1 MPSSHATPL
10 IGIDLGGTKI
20 EIIALAPS
28 GETLHRTRIP
38 TPKAENPTHQYQAII
53 TAIKTLI
60 LDCENTIQHTHL
72 PVGIGIPG
80 AISPK
85 TGLIKNANTTCLIGK
100 DFKQDLELA
109 LQRNVKIENDANCFA
124 LAEAVM
130 GAGKDHAF
138 IFGVIMGT
146 GCGGG
151 FVQNKKL
158 RVGPNLISG
167 EWGHSILHTN
177 GHTCYCQK
185 QGCVETYISGGGLLK
200 ILKDH
205 DIHLSVEAFFQKK
218 DKNNIESRIYQN
230 FMNDFAQA
238 MGNIINSI
246 DPDIIIL
253 GGGLSN
259 VDSLYTVGI
268 NAINQY
274 IFSETLKTPIVRNQ
288 LGDSAGVFGAALL

>member
-1 MPSSHATPL
+1 MALEHN

-20 EIIALAPS
+20 ECIVLENQKEIF
-28 GETLHRTRIP
+28 RDRILTESEKGSDHIVNQIHQIYQKAILFIENQKHSLGIC
-38 TPKAENPTHQYQAII
+38 TP
-53 TAIKTLI
+53 
-60 LDCENTIQHTHL
+60 
-72 PVGIGIPG
+72 GS
-80 AISPK
+80 ISPD
-85 TGLIKNANTTCLIGK
+85 TNLLRNSNTTCLNGLP
-100 DFKQDLELA
+100 FKKILEDKLDHP
-109 LQRNVKIENDANCFA
+109 LSIENDANCFA

-130 GAGKDHAF
+130 GAGQDHAF

-151 FVQNKKL
+151 FVHNKKL

-185 QGCVETYISGGGLLK
+185 QGCVETYISGGGLSK
-200 ILKDH
+200 ILNNH
-205 DIHLSVEAFFQKK
+205 GIHLSIEAFFKK
-218 DKNNIESRIYQN
+218 EDKNNIESRIYQN

-259 VDSLYTVGI
+259 VDSLYTDGI

>member
-1 MPSSHATPL
+1 MALEHN

-20 EIIALAPS
+20 ECIVLENQKEIFRDRITTESEKGSDHILNQIHQIYQKAILFIDNQKH
-28 GETLHRTRIP
+28 TLGIC
-38 TPKAENPTHQYQAII
+38 TP
-53 TAIKTLI
+53 
-60 LDCENTIQHTHL
+60 
-72 PVGIGIPG
+72 GS
-80 AISPK
+80 ISPD
-85 TGLIKNANTTCLIGK
+85 TNLLRNSNTTCLNGLP
-100 DFKQDLELA
+100 FKKILEDKLDHS
-109 LQRNVKIENDANCFA
+109 LSIENDANCFA
-124 LAEAVM
+124 LAEAIM
-130 GAGKDHAF
+130 GAGQDHEF

-151 FVQNKKL
+151 FVHNKEL

-177 GHTCYCQK
+177 GHACYCQK
-185 QGCVETYISGGGLLK
+185 QGCVETYISGGGLSK
-200 ILKDH
+200 ILNNQG
-205 DIHLSVEAFFQKK
+205 IHFSIEAFFQKE

-259 VDSLYTVGI
+259 VDSLYTDGI

>member
-1 MPSSHATPL
+1 MALEHN

-20 EIIALAPS
+20 ECIVLENQKEIFRDRILTESEKGADHILNQIHQIYQKAILFIDNTKH
-28 GETLHRTRIP
+28 TLGIC
-38 TPKAENPTHQYQAII
+38 TP
-53 TAIKTLI
+53 
-60 LDCENTIQHTHL
+60 
-72 PVGIGIPG
+72 GS
-80 AISPK
+80 ISPD
-85 TGLIKNANTTCLIGK
+85 TNLLRNSNTTCLNGLP
-100 DFKQDLELA
+100 FKKILEDKLDHP
-109 LQRNVKIENDANCFA
+109 LSIENDANCFA
-124 LAEAVM
+124 LAEAIM

-151 FVQNKKL
+151 FVHNKKL

-185 QGCVETYISGGGLLK
+185 QGCVETYISGGGLSK
-200 ILKDH
+200 ILNNH
-205 DIHLSVEAFFQKK
+205 GIHLSVEAFFKK
-218 DKNNIESRIYQN
+218 EDKNYIESRIYQN

-259 VDSLYTVGI
+259 VDSLYTDGI

>member
-1 MPSSHATPL
+1 MALVHN
-10 IGIDLGGTKI
+10 IGIYLGGTKI
-20 EIIALAPS
+20 ECIVLESQKEIFRDRILTESEKGSDHILNQIHQIYQKAILFIDNQKH
-28 GETLHRTRIP
+28 TLGIC
-38 TPKAENPTHQYQAII
+38 TP
-53 TAIKTLI
+53 
-60 LDCENTIQHTHL
+60 
-72 PVGIGIPG
+72 GS
-80 AISPK
+80 ISPD
-85 TGLIKNANTTCLIGK
+85 TNLLRNSNTTCLNGLP
-100 DFKQDLELA
+100 FKKILEDKLDHS
-109 LQRNVKIENDANCFA
+109 LFIENDANCFA

-130 GAGKDHAF
+130 GAGQDHEF
-138 IFGVIMGT
+138 VFGVIMGT

-151 FVQNKKL
+151 FIHNKQL

-177 GHTCYCQK
+177 GNACYCGK
-185 QGCVETYISGGGLLK
+185 HGCVETYISGGGLSK
-200 ILKDH
+200 ILSNQS
-205 DIHLSVEAFFQKK
+205 IHLSLEVFFQKE
-218 DKNNIESRIYQN
+218 DKNNFESKIYQN

-259 VDSLYTVGI
+259 IDSLYTDGI

>member
-1 MPSSHATPL
+1 MALEHN

-20 EIIALAPS
+20 ECIVLENQKEIFRDRILTESEKGSEHILNQIHQIYQKAILFI
-28 GETLHRTRIP
+28 ENQKHTLGICTPGSIP
-38 TPKAENPTHQYQAII
+38 PDTN
-53 TAIKTLI
+53 L
-60 LDCENTIQHTHL
+60 LRN
-72 PVGIGIPG
+72 
-80 AISPK
+80 S
-85 TGLIKNANTTCLIGK
+85 NTTCLNGLP
-100 DFKQDLELA
+100 FKKILEDKLDHP
-109 LQRNVKIENDANCFA
+109 LSIENDANCFA

-130 GAGKDHAF
+130 GAGQDHAF

-151 FVQNKKL
+151 FVHNKKL

-185 QGCVETYISGGGLLK
+185 QGCVETYISGGGLSK
-200 ILKDH
+200 ILNNH
-205 DIHLSVEAFFQKK
+205 GIHLSVEAFFKK
-218 DKNNIESRIYQN
+218 EDKNNIESRIYQN

-259 VDSLYTVGI
+259 VDSLYTDGI

-274 IFSETLKTPIVRNQ
+274 IFSETLKTPILRNQ

>member
-1 MPSSHATPL
+1 MYCLENQKEIFRDRILTESEKGSDHILNQIHQIYQKAILFIDNKKHSLGICTP
-10 IGIDLGGTKI
+10 G
-20 EIIALAPS
+20 S
-28 GETLHRTRIP
+28 
-38 TPKAENPTHQYQAII
+38 
-53 TAIKTLI
+53 
-60 LDCENTIQHTHL
+60 
-72 PVGIGIPG
+72 
-80 AISPK
+80 ISPD
-85 TGLIKNANTTCLIGK
+85 TNLLRNSNTTCLNGLP
-100 DFKQDLELA
+100 FKKMLEDKLDHS
-109 LQRNVKIENDANCFA
+109 LSIENDANCFA

-130 GAGKDHAF
+130 GAGQDHEF

-151 FVQNKKL
+151 FVHNKEL

-177 GHTCYCQK
+177 GHACYCQK
-185 QGCVETYISGGGLLK
+185 QGCVETYISGGGLSK
-200 ILKDH
+200 ILNNQG
-205 DIHLSVEAFFQKK
+205 IHFSIEAFFQIE

-259 VDSLYTVGI
+259 VDSLLY
-268 NAINQY
+268 
-274 IFSETLKTPIVRNQ
+274 RWH
-288 LGDSAGVFGAALL
+288 

>member
-1 MPSSHATPL
+1 
-10 IGIDLGGTKI
+10 
-20 EIIALAPS
+20 
-28 GETLHRTRIP
+28 
-38 TPKAENPTHQYQAII
+38 
-53 TAIKTLI
+53 
-60 LDCENTIQHTHL
+60 
-72 PVGIGIPG
+72 
-80 AISPK
+80 
-85 TGLIKNANTTCLIGK
+85 
-100 DFKQDLELA
+100 
-109 LQRNVKIENDANCFA
+109 
-124 LAEAVM
+124 M
-130 GAGKDHAF
+130 GAGQDHEF

-151 FVQNKKL
+151 FVHNKEL

-177 GHTCYCQK
+177 GHACYCQK
-185 QGCVETYISGGGLLK
+185 QGCVETYISGGGLSK
-200 ILKDH
+200 ILNNQG
-205 DIHLSVEAFFQKK
+205 IHLSIEAFFQKE

-259 VDSLYTVGI
+259 VDSLYTDGI

>member
-1 MPSSHATPL
+1 MALEHN

-20 EIIALAPS
+20 ECIVLENQKEIF
-28 GETLHRTRIP
+28 RDRILTESEKGSDHILNQIHQIYQKAILFIENQKHSLGIC
-38 TPKAENPTHQYQAII
+38 TP
-53 TAIKTLI
+53 
-60 LDCENTIQHTHL
+60 
-72 PVGIGIPG
+72 GS
-80 AISPK
+80 ISPD
-85 TGLIKNANTTCLIGK
+85 TNLLRNSNTTCLNGLP
-100 DFKQDLELA
+100 FKKILEDKLDHP
-109 LQRNVKIENDANCFA
+109 LSIENDANCFA

-130 GAGKDHAF
+130 GAGQDHEF

-185 QGCVETYISGGGLLK
+185 QGCVETYISGGGLSK
-200 ILKDH
+200 ILNNH
-205 DIHLSVEAFFQKK
+205 GIHLSVEAFFKK
-218 DKNNIESRIYQN
+218 EEKNNIESRIYQN

-259 VDSLYTVGI
+259 VDSLYTDGI

>member
-1 MPSSHATPL
+1 MALVHN

-20 EIIALAPS
+20 ECIVLESQKEIFRDRIDTESEKGSEHILNQIHQIYQKAILFIDNQKH
-28 GETLHRTRIP
+28 TLGIC
-38 TPKAENPTHQYQAII
+38 TP
-53 TAIKTLI
+53 
-60 LDCENTIQHTHL
+60 
-72 PVGIGIPG
+72 GS
-80 AISPK
+80 ISPD
-85 TGLIKNANTTCLIGK
+85 TNLLRNSNTTCLNGLP
-100 DFKQDLELA
+100 FKKILEDKLDHS
-109 LQRNVKIENDANCFA
+109 LSIENDANCFA

-130 GAGKDHAF
+130 GAGQDHEF
-138 IFGVIMGT
+138 VFGVIMGT

-151 FVQNKKL
+151 FIYNKQL

-177 GHTCYCQK
+177 GNACYCGK
-185 QGCVETYISGGGLLK
+185 HGCVETYISGGGLSK
-200 ILKDH
+200 ILKDQS
-205 DIHLSVEAFFQKK
+205 IHLSLEVFFQKE
-218 DKNNIESRIYQN
+218 DKNNFESKIYQN
-230 FMNDFAQA
+230 FINDFAQA

-259 VDSLYTVGI
+259 IDSLYTDGI
-268 NAINQY
+268 NAVNQY

>member
-1 MPSSHATPL
+1 MALEHN

-20 EIIALAPS
+20 ECIVLENQKEIFRDRILTESEKGSDHIVNQIHQIYQKAILFI
-28 GETLHRTRIP
+28 ENQKHTLGIC
-38 TPKAENPTHQYQAII
+38 TP
-53 TAIKTLI
+53 
-60 LDCENTIQHTHL
+60 
-72 PVGIGIPG
+72 GS
-80 AISPK
+80 ISPD
-85 TGLIKNANTTCLIGK
+85 TNLLRNSNTTCLNGLA
-100 DFKQDLELA
+100 FKKILENKLDHP
-109 LQRNVKIENDANCFA
+109 LSIENDANCFA

-151 FVQNKKL
+151 FVHNKKL

-185 QGCVETYISGGGLLK
+185 QGCVETYISGGGLSK
-200 ILKDH
+200 ILNNH
-205 DIHLSVEAFFQKK
+205 GIHLSVEAFFKK
-218 DKNNIESRIYQN
+218 EDKNNIESRIYQN

-259 VDSLYTVGI
+259 VDSLYTDGI

>member
-1 MPSSHATPL
+1 MALEHN

-20 EIIALAPS
+20 ECIVLENQKEIFRDRILTESEKGSDHILNQIHQIYQKAILFIDNKKH
-28 GETLHRTRIP
+28 TLGIC
-38 TPKAENPTHQYQAII
+38 TP
-53 TAIKTLI
+53 
-60 LDCENTIQHTHL
+60 
-72 PVGIGIPG
+72 GS
-80 AISPK
+80 ISPD
-85 TGLIKNANTTCLIGK
+85 TNLLRNSNTTCLNGLP
-100 DFKQDLELA
+100 FKKILEDKLDHS
-109 LQRNVKIENDANCFA
+109 LSIENDANCFV

-130 GAGKDHAF
+130 GAGQDHEF

-151 FVQNKKL
+151 FVHNKKL

-185 QGCVETYISGGGLLK
+185 QGCVETYISGGGLSK
-200 ILKDH
+200 ILNNH
-205 DIHLSVEAFFQKK
+205 GIHLSVEAFFKK
-218 DKNNIESRIYQN
+218 EEKNNIESRIYQN

-259 VDSLYTVGI
+259 VDSLYTDGI

-274 IFSETLKTPIVRNQ
+274 IFSETLKTPILRNQ

>member
-1 MPSSHATPL
+1 MALEHN

-20 EIIALAPS
+20 ECIVLENQKEIFRDRILTESEKGSDHILNQIHQIYQKAILFIDNQKH
-28 GETLHRTRIP
+28 TLGIC
-38 TPKAENPTHQYQAII
+38 TP
-53 TAIKTLI
+53 
-60 LDCENTIQHTHL
+60 
-72 PVGIGIPG
+72 GS
-80 AISPK
+80 ISPD
-85 TGLIKNANTTCLIGK
+85 TNLLRNSNTTCLNGLP
-100 DFKQDLELA
+100 FKKILEDKLDHS
-109 LQRNVKIENDANCFA
+109 LSIENDANCFA

-130 GAGKDHAF
+130 GAGQDHEF
-138 IFGVIMGT
+138 VFGVIMGT

-151 FVQNKKL
+151 FIHNKQL

-177 GHTCYCQK
+177 GNACYCGK
-185 QGCVETYISGGGLLK
+185 HGCVETYISGGGLSK
-200 ILKDH
+200 ILSNQS
-205 DIHLSVEAFFQKK
+205 IHLSLEVFFQKE
-218 DKNNIESRIYQN
+218 DKNNFESKIYQN
-230 FMNDFAQA
+230 FMNDFAQT

-259 VDSLYTVGI
+259 IDSLYTDGI

>member
-1 MPSSHATPL
+1 MALEHN

-20 EIIALAPS
+20 ECIVLENQKEIF
-28 GETLHRTRIP
+28 RDRILTESEKGSDHILNQIHQIYQKAILFIENQKHSLGIC
-38 TPKAENPTHQYQAII
+38 TP
-53 TAIKTLI
+53 
-60 LDCENTIQHTHL
+60 
-72 PVGIGIPG
+72 GS
-80 AISPK
+80 ISPD
-85 TGLIKNANTTCLIGK
+85 TNLLRNSNTTCLNGLS
-100 DFKQDLELA
+100 FKKILEDKLDHS
-109 LQRNVKIENDANCFA
+109 LSIENDANCFA

-130 GAGKDHAF
+130 GAGQDHAF

-185 QGCVETYISGGGLLK
+185 QGCVETYISGGGLSK
-200 ILKDH
+200 ILNNH
-205 DIHLSVEAFFQKK
+205 GIHLSVEAFFKK
-218 DKNNIESRIYQN
+218 EEKNNIESRIYQN

-259 VDSLYTVGI
+259 VDSLYTDGI

-274 IFSETLKTPIVRNQ
+274 IFSETLKTPILRNQ

>member
-1 MPSSHATPL
+1 MALEHN

-20 EIIALAPS
+20 ECIVLENQKEIFRDRIFTESEKGSDHILNQIHQIYQKAILFI
-28 GETLHRTRIP
+28 ENQKHTLGIC
-38 TPKAENPTHQYQAII
+38 TP
-53 TAIKTLI
+53 
-60 LDCENTIQHTHL
+60 
-72 PVGIGIPG
+72 GS
-80 AISPK
+80 ISPD
-85 TGLIKNANTTCLIGK
+85 TNLLRNSNTTCLNGLP
-100 DFKQDLELA
+100 FKKILEDKLDHP
-109 LQRNVKIENDANCFA
+109 LSIENDANCFA

-130 GAGKDHAF
+130 GAGQDHAF

-151 FVQNKKL
+151 FVHNKKL

-185 QGCVETYISGGGLLK
+185 QGCVETYISGGGLSK
-200 ILKDH
+200 ILNNQ
-205 DIHLSVEAFFQKK
+205 DIHLSVEAFFQKE
-218 DKNNIESRIYQN
+218 DKNNLESKIYQN

-259 VDSLYTVGI
+259 VDSLYTDGI

-274 IFSETLKTPIVRNQ
+274 IFSETLKTPILRNQ

>member
-1 MPSSHATPL
+1 MALEHN
-10 IGIDLGGTKI
+10 IGIGLGGTKI
-20 EIIALAPS
+20 ECIVLENQKEIFRDRILTESEKGSDHILNQIHQIYQKAILFIDNQKH
-28 GETLHRTRIP
+28 TLGIC
-38 TPKAENPTHQYQAII
+38 TP
-53 TAIKTLI
+53 
-60 LDCENTIQHTHL
+60 
-72 PVGIGIPG
+72 GS
-80 AISPK
+80 ISPD
-85 TGLIKNANTTCLIGK
+85 TNLLRNSNTTCLNGLP
-100 DFKQDLELA
+100 FKKILEDKLDHS
-109 LQRNVKIENDANCFA
+109 LSIENDANCFA

-130 GAGKDHAF
+130 GAGQDHEF
-138 IFGVIMGT
+138 VFGVIMGT

-151 FVQNKKL
+151 FIHNKQL

-177 GHTCYCQK
+177 GNACYCGK
-185 QGCVETYISGGGLLK
+185 HGCVETYISGGGLSK
-200 ILKDH
+200 ILSNQS
-205 DIHLSVEAFFQKK
+205 IHLSLEVFFQKE
-218 DKNNIESRIYQN
+218 DKNNFESKIYQN

-259 VDSLYTVGI
+259 IDSLYTDGI

>member
-1 MPSSHATPL
+1 MALEHN

-20 EIIALAPS
+20 ECIVLENQKEIF
-28 GETLHRTRIP
+28 RDRILTESEKGSDHILNQIHQIYQKAILFIENQKHSLGIC
-38 TPKAENPTHQYQAII
+38 TP
-53 TAIKTLI
+53 
-60 LDCENTIQHTHL
+60 
-72 PVGIGIPG
+72 GS
-80 AISPK
+80 ISPD
-85 TGLIKNANTTCLIGK
+85 TNLLRNSNTTCLNGLP
-100 DFKQDLELA
+100 FKKILEDKLDHP
-109 LQRNVKIENDANCFA
+109 LSIENDANCFA

-130 GAGKDHAF
+130 GAGQDHAF

-151 FVQNKKL
+151 FVHNKKL

-185 QGCVETYISGGGLLK
+185 QGCVETYISGGGLSK
-200 ILKDH
+200 ILNNH
-205 DIHLSVEAFFQKK
+205 GIHLSVEAFFKK
-218 DKNNIESRIYQN
+218 EEKNNIESRIYQN

-259 VDSLYTVGI
+259 VDSLYTDGI

>member
-1 MPSSHATPL
+1 MALEHN

-20 EIIALAPS
+20 ECIVLENQKEIFRDRILTESEKGSDHILNQIHQIYQKAILFIDNNKH
-28 GETLHRTRIP
+28 TLGIC
-38 TPKAENPTHQYQAII
+38 TP
-53 TAIKTLI
+53 
-60 LDCENTIQHTHL
+60 
-72 PVGIGIPG
+72 GS
-80 AISPK
+80 ISPD
-85 TGLIKNANTTCLIGK
+85 TNLLRNSNTTCLNGLP
-100 DFKQDLELA
+100 FKKILEDKLDHS
-109 LQRNVKIENDANCFA
+109 LSIENDANCFA

-130 GAGKDHAF
+130 GAGQGHEF

-151 FVQNKKL
+151 FVHNKEL

-177 GHTCYCQK
+177 GHACYCHK
-185 QGCVETYISGGGLLK
+185 QGCVETYISGGGLSK
-200 ILKDH
+200 ILNNH
-205 DIHLSVEAFFQKK
+205 GIHLSVESFFQKE
-218 DKNNIESRIYQN
+218 DKNNIENRIYQN

-259 VDSLYTVGI
+259 VDSLYTDGI

>member
-1 MPSSHATPL
+1 MALVHN

-20 EIIALAPS
+20 ECIVLESQKEIFRDRILTESEKGSDHILNQIHQIYQKAILFIDNQKH
-28 GETLHRTRIP
+28 TLGIC
-38 TPKAENPTHQYQAII
+38 TP
-53 TAIKTLI
+53 
-60 LDCENTIQHTHL
+60 
-72 PVGIGIPG
+72 GS
-80 AISPK
+80 ISPD
-85 TGLIKNANTTCLIGK
+85 TNLLRNSNTTCLNGLP
-100 DFKQDLELA
+100 FKKILEDKLDHS
-109 LQRNVKIENDANCFA
+109 LSIENDANCFA

-130 GAGKDHAF
+130 GAGQDHEF
-138 IFGVIMGT
+138 VFGVIMGT

-151 FVQNKKL
+151 FIHNKQL

-177 GHTCYCQK
+177 GNACYCGK
-185 QGCVETYISGGGLLK
+185 HGCVETYIYGGGLSK
-200 ILKDH
+200 ILSNQS
-205 DIHLSVEAFFQKK
+205 IHLSLEVFFQKE
-218 DKNNIESRIYQN
+218 DKNNFESKIYQN

-259 VDSLYTVGI
+259 IDSLYTDGI

>member
-1 MPSSHATPL
+1 MALEHN

-20 EIIALAPS
+20 ECIVLENQKEIFRDRILTESEKGSDHILNQIHQIYQKAILFI
-28 GETLHRTRIP
+28 ENQKHTLGIC
-38 TPKAENPTHQYQAII
+38 TP
-53 TAIKTLI
+53 
-60 LDCENTIQHTHL
+60 
-72 PVGIGIPG
+72 GS
-80 AISPK
+80 ISPD
-85 TGLIKNANTTCLIGK
+85 TNLLRNSNTTCLNGLP
-100 DFKQDLELA
+100 FKKILEDKLDHP
-109 LQRNVKIENDANCFA
+109 LSIENDANCFA

-130 GAGKDHAF
+130 GAGQDHAF

-151 FVQNKKL
+151 FVHNKKL

-185 QGCVETYISGGGLLK
+185 QGCVETYISGGGLSK
-200 ILKDH
+200 ILNNH
-205 DIHLSVEAFFQKK
+205 GIHLSVEAFFKK
-218 DKNNIESRIYQN
+218 EDKNNIESRIYQN

-259 VDSLYTVGI
+259 VDSLYTDGI

-274 IFSETLKTPIVRNQ
+274 IFSETLKTPILRNQ

>member
-1 MPSSHATPL
+1 MALEHN

-20 EIIALAPS
+20 ECIVLENQVEIF
-28 GETLHRTRIP
+28 RDRILTESEKGSDHILNQIHQIYQKAILFIDNQKHSLGIC
-38 TPKAENPTHQYQAII
+38 TP
-53 TAIKTLI
+53 
-60 LDCENTIQHTHL
+60 
-72 PVGIGIPG
+72 GS
-80 AISPK
+80 ISPD
-85 TGLIKNANTTCLIGK
+85 TNLLRNSNTTCLNGLP
-100 DFKQDLELA
+100 FKKILEDRLDHS
-109 LQRNVKIENDANCFA
+109 LSIENDANCFA
-124 LAEAVM
+124 LAEAIM
-130 GAGKDHAF
+130 GAGQDHEF

-151 FVQNKKL
+151 FVHNKKL

-177 GHTCYCQK
+177 GHPCYCQK
-185 QGCVETYISGGGLLK
+185 HGCVETYISGGGLFK
-200 ILKDH
+200 ILNNQG
-205 DIHLSVEAFFQKK
+205 IHLSVEAFFQKE
-218 DKNNIESRIYQN
+218 DKNNFESKIYQN
-230 FMNDFAQA
+230 FINDFAQA

-259 VDSLYTVGI
+259 IDSLYTDGI

>member
-1 MPSSHATPL
+1 MALVHN

-20 EIIALAPS
+20 ECIVLESQKEIFRDRILTESEKGSDHILNQIHQIYQKAILFIDNQKH
-28 GETLHRTRIP
+28 TLGIC
-38 TPKAENPTHQYQAII
+38 TP
-53 TAIKTLI
+53 
-60 LDCENTIQHTHL
+60 
-72 PVGIGIPG
+72 GS
-80 AISPK
+80 ISPD
-85 TGLIKNANTTCLIGK
+85 TNLLRNSNTTCLNGLP
-100 DFKQDLELA
+100 FKKILEDKLDHS
-109 LQRNVKIENDANCFA
+109 LSIENDANCFA

-130 GAGKDHAF
+130 GAGQDHEF
-138 IFGVIMGT
+138 VFGVIMGT

-151 FVQNKKL
+151 FIHNKQL

-177 GHTCYCQK
+177 GNACYCGK
-185 QGCVETYISGGGLLK
+185 HGCVETYISGGGLSK
-200 ILKDH
+200 ILSNQS
-205 DIHLSVEAFFQKK
+205 IHLSLEVFFQKE
-218 DKNNIESRIYQN
+218 DKNNFESKIYKN

-259 VDSLYTVGI
+259 IDSLYTDGI

>member
-1 MPSSHATPL
+1 MALVHN

-20 EIIALAPS
+20 ECIVLESKKEIFRDRILTESEKGSDHILNQIHQIYQKAILFIDNQKH
-28 GETLHRTRIP
+28 TLGIC
-38 TPKAENPTHQYQAII
+38 TP
-53 TAIKTLI
+53 
-60 LDCENTIQHTHL
+60 
-72 PVGIGIPG
+72 GS
-80 AISPK
+80 ISPD
-85 TGLIKNANTTCLIGK
+85 TNLLRNSNTTCLNGLP
-100 DFKQDLELA
+100 FKKILEDKLDHS
-109 LQRNVKIENDANCFA
+109 LSIENDANCFA

-130 GAGKDHAF
+130 GAGQDHEF
-138 IFGVIMGT
+138 VFGVIMGT

-151 FVQNKKL
+151 FIHNKQL

-177 GHTCYCQK
+177 GNACYCGK
-185 QGCVETYISGGGLLK
+185 HGCVETYISGGGLSK
-200 ILKDH
+200 ILSNQS
-205 DIHLSVEAFFQKK
+205 IHLSLEVFFQKE
-218 DKNNIESRIYQN
+218 DKNNFESKIYQN

-259 VDSLYTVGI
+259 IDSLYTDGI

>member
-1 MPSSHATPL
+1 MALEHNIG

-20 EIIALAPS
+20 ECIVLESQKEIFRDRILTESEKGSDHILNQIHQIYQKAILFIDNQKH
-28 GETLHRTRIP
+28 TLGIC
-38 TPKAENPTHQYQAII
+38 TP
-53 TAIKTLI
+53 
-60 LDCENTIQHTHL
+60 
-72 PVGIGIPG
+72 GS
-80 AISPK
+80 ISPD
-85 TGLIKNANTTCLIGK
+85 TNLLRNSNTTCLNGLP
-100 DFKQDLELA
+100 FKKILEDKLDHS
-109 LQRNVKIENDANCFA
+109 LFIENDANCFA

-130 GAGKDHAF
+130 GAGQDHEF
-138 IFGVIMGT
+138 VFGVIMGT

-151 FVQNKKL
+151 FIHNKQL

-177 GHTCYCQK
+177 GNACYCGK
-185 QGCVETYISGGGLLK
+185 HGCVETYISGGGLSK
-200 ILKDH
+200 ILSNQS
-205 DIHLSVEAFFQKK
+205 IHLSLEVFFQKE
-218 DKNNIESRIYQN
+218 DKNNFESKIYQN

-259 VDSLYTVGI
+259 IDSLYTDGI

-274 IFSETLKTPIVRNQ
+274 IFSETLKTPILRNQ

>member
-1 MPSSHATPL
+1 MALVHN

-20 EIIALAPS
+20 ECIVLESQKEIFRDRILTESEKGSDHILNQIHQIYQKAILFIDNQKH
-28 GETLHRTRIP
+28 TLGIC
-38 TPKAENPTHQYQAII
+38 TP
-53 TAIKTLI
+53 
-60 LDCENTIQHTHL
+60 
-72 PVGIGIPG
+72 GS
-80 AISPK
+80 ISPD
-85 TGLIKNANTTCLIGK
+85 TNLLRNSNTTCLNGLP
-100 DFKQDLELA
+100 FKKILEDKLDHS
-109 LQRNVKIENDANCFA
+109 LSIENDANCFA

-130 GAGKDHAF
+130 GAGQDHEF
-138 IFGVIMGT
+138 VFGVIMGT

-151 FVQNKKL
+151 FIHNKQL

-177 GHTCYCQK
+177 GNACYCGK
-185 QGCVETYISGGGLLK
+185 HGCVETYISGGGLSK
-200 ILKDH
+200 ILSNQS
-205 DIHLSVEAFFQKK
+205 IHLSLEVFFQKE
-218 DKNNIESRIYQN
+218 DKNNFESKIYQN

-259 VDSLYTVGI
+259 IDSLYTDGI

>member
-1 MPSSHATPL
+1 MALEHN

-20 EIIALAPS
+20 ECIVLENQEEIF
-28 GETLHRTRIP
+28 RDRILTESEKGP
-38 TPKAENPTHQYQAII
+38 DHILNQIRQIYQKAILFIDNQKHSLGICTP
-53 TAIKTLI
+53 
-60 LDCENTIQHTHL
+60 
-72 PVGIGIPG
+72 GS
-80 AISPK
+80 ISPD
-85 TGLIKNANTTCLIGK
+85 TNLLRNSNTTCLNGLP
-100 DFKQDLELA
+100 FKKILEDRLDHS
-109 LQRNVKIENDANCFA
+109 LSIENDANCFA
-124 LAEAVM
+124 LAEAIM
-130 GAGKDHAF
+130 GAGQDHEF

-151 FVQNKKL
+151 FVHNKKL

-177 GHTCYCQK
+177 GHPCYCQK
-185 QGCVETYISGGGLLK
+185 HGCVETYISGGGLFK
-200 ILKDH
+200 ILNNQG
-205 DIHLSVEAFFQKK
+205 IHLSVEAFFQKE
-218 DKNNIESRIYQN
+218 DKNNFESKVYQN

-259 VDSLYTVGI
+259 IDSLYTDGI

>member
-1 MPSSHATPL
+1 MALEHN

-20 EIIALAPS
+20 ECIVLENQKEIF
-28 GETLHRTRIP
+28 RDRILTESEKGSDHILNQIHQIYQKAILFIENQKHSLGIC
-38 TPKAENPTHQYQAII
+38 TP
-53 TAIKTLI
+53 
-60 LDCENTIQHTHL
+60 
-72 PVGIGIPG
+72 GS
-80 AISPK
+80 ISPD
-85 TGLIKNANTTCLIGK
+85 TNLLRNSNTTCLNGLS
-100 DFKQDLELA
+100 FKKILEDKLDHS
-109 LQRNVKIENDANCFA
+109 LSIENDANCFA

-130 GAGKDHAF
+130 GAGQDHAF

-151 FVQNKKL
+151 FVHNKKL

-185 QGCVETYISGGGLLK
+185 QGCVETYISGGGLSK
-200 ILKDH
+200 ILNNH
-205 DIHLSVEAFFQKK
+205 GIHLSVEAFFKK
-218 DKNNIESRIYQN
+218 EEKNNIESRIYQN

-259 VDSLYTVGI
+259 VDSLYTDGI

>member
-1 MPSSHATPL
+1 MALEHN

-20 EIIALAPS
+20 ECIVLENQKEIFRDRILTESEKGSDHILNQIHQIYQKAILFIDNKKH
-28 GETLHRTRIP
+28 TLGICTPGSIP
-38 TPKAENPTHQYQAII
+38 PDTN
-53 TAIKTLI
+53 L
-60 LDCENTIQHTHL
+60 LRN
-72 PVGIGIPG
+72 
-80 AISPK
+80 S
-85 TGLIKNANTTCLIGK
+85 NTTCLNGLP
-100 DFKQDLELA
+100 FKKILEDKLDHP
-109 LQRNVKIENDANCFA
+109 LSIENDANCFA

-259 VDSLYTVGI
+259 VDSLYTDGI

-274 IFSETLKTPIVRNQ
+274 IFSETLKTPILRNQ

>member
-1 MPSSHATPL
+1 MALEHN

-20 EIIALAPS
+20 ECIVLESQKEIFRDRILTESEKGSDHILNQIHQIYQKAILFIDNQKH
-28 GETLHRTRIP
+28 TLGIC
-38 TPKAENPTHQYQAII
+38 TP
-53 TAIKTLI
+53 
-60 LDCENTIQHTHL
+60 
-72 PVGIGIPG
+72 GS
-80 AISPK
+80 ISPD
-85 TGLIKNANTTCLIGK
+85 TNLLRNSNTTCLNGLP
-100 DFKQDLELA
+100 FKKILEDKLDHS
-109 LQRNVKIENDANCFA
+109 LSIENDANCFA

-130 GAGKDHAF
+130 GAGQDHEF
-138 IFGVIMGT
+138 VFGVIMGT

-151 FVQNKKL
+151 FIHNKQL

-177 GHTCYCQK
+177 GNACYCGK
-185 QGCVETYISGGGLLK
+185 HGCVETYISGGGLSK
-200 ILKDH
+200 ILSNQS
-205 DIHLSVEAFFQKK
+205 IHLSLEVFFQKE
-218 DKNNIESRIYQN
+218 DKNNFESKIYQN

-259 VDSLYTVGI
+259 VDSLYTDGI

>member
-1 MPSSHATPL
+1 MALVHN

-20 EIIALAPS
+20 ECIVLESQKEIFRDRILTESEKGSDHILNQIHQIYQKAILFIDNQKH
-28 GETLHRTRIP
+28 TLGIC
-38 TPKAENPTHQYQAII
+38 TP
-53 TAIKTLI
+53 
-60 LDCENTIQHTHL
+60 
-72 PVGIGIPG
+72 GS
-80 AISPK
+80 ISPD
-85 TGLIKNANTTCLIGK
+85 TNLLRNSNTTCLNGLP
-100 DFKQDLELA
+100 FKKILEDKLDHS
-109 LQRNVKIENDANCFA
+109 LSIENDANCFA

-130 GAGKDHAF
+130 GAGQDHEF
-138 IFGVIMGT
+138 VFGVIMGT

-151 FVQNKKL
+151 FIHNKQL

-177 GHTCYCQK
+177 GNACYCGK
-185 QGCVETYISGGGLLK
+185 HGCVETYISGGGLSK
-200 ILKDH
+200 ILSNQS
-205 DIHLSVEAFFQKK
+205 IHLSLEVFFQKE
-218 DKNNIESRIYQN
+218 DKNNFESKIYQN

-259 VDSLYTVGI
+259 VDSLYTDGI

-274 IFSETLKTPIVRNQ
+274 IFSETLKTPILRNQ

>member
-1 MPSSHATPL
+1 MALVHN

-20 EIIALAPS
+20 ECIVLESQKEIFRDRILTESEKGSDHILNQIHQIYQKAILFIDNQKH
-28 GETLHRTRIP
+28 TLGIC
-38 TPKAENPTHQYQAII
+38 TP
-53 TAIKTLI
+53 
-60 LDCENTIQHTHL
+60 
-72 PVGIGIPG
+72 GS
-80 AISPK
+80 ISPD
-85 TGLIKNANTTCLIGK
+85 TNLLRNSNTTCLNGLP
-100 DFKQDLELA
+100 FKKILEDKLDHS
-109 LQRNVKIENDANCFA
+109 LSIENDANCFA

-130 GAGKDHAF
+130 GAGQDHEF
-138 IFGVIMGT
+138 VFGVIMGT

-151 FVQNKKL
+151 FIHNKQL

-177 GHTCYCQK
+177 GNACYCGK
-185 QGCVETYISGGGLLK
+185 HGCVETYISGGGLSK
-200 ILKDH
+200 ILSNQS
-205 DIHLSVEAFFQKK
+205 IHLSLEVFFQKE
-218 DKNNIESRIYQN
+218 DKNNFESKIYQN
-230 FMNDFAQA
+230 FMNDFAQG

-259 VDSLYTVGI
+259 IDSLYTDGI

>member
-1 MPSSHATPL
+1 MALEHK

-20 EIIALAPS
+20 ECIVLESQKEIFRDRILTESEKGSDHILNQIHQIYQKAILFIDNQKH
-28 GETLHRTRIP
+28 TLGIC
-38 TPKAENPTHQYQAII
+38 TP
-53 TAIKTLI
+53 
-60 LDCENTIQHTHL
+60 
-72 PVGIGIPG
+72 GS
-80 AISPK
+80 ISPD
-85 TGLIKNANTTCLIGK
+85 TNLLRNSNTTCLNGLP
-100 DFKQDLELA
+100 FKKILEDKLDHS
-109 LQRNVKIENDANCFA
+109 LSIENDANCFA

-130 GAGKDHAF
+130 GAGQDHEF
-138 IFGVIMGT
+138 VFGVIMGT

-151 FVQNKKL
+151 FIHNKQL

-177 GHTCYCQK
+177 GNACYCGK
-185 QGCVETYISGGGLLK
+185 HGCVETYISGGGLSK
-200 ILKDH
+200 ILSNQS
-205 DIHLSVEAFFQKK
+205 IHLSLEVFFQKE
-218 DKNNIESRIYQN
+218 DKNNFESKIYQN

-259 VDSLYTVGI
+259 IDSLYTDGI

>member
-1 MPSSHATPL
+1 
-10 IGIDLGGTKI
+10 LGGTKI
-20 EIIALAPS
+20 ECIVLENQVEIF
-28 GETLHRTRIP
+28 RDRILTESEKGSDHILNQIHQIYQKAILFIDNQKHSLGIC
-38 TPKAENPTHQYQAII
+38 TP
-53 TAIKTLI
+53 
-60 LDCENTIQHTHL
+60 
-72 PVGIGIPG
+72 GS
-80 AISPK
+80 ISPD
-85 TGLIKNANTTCLIGK
+85 TNLLRNSNTTCLNGLP
-100 DFKQDLELA
+100 FKKILEDRLDHS
-109 LQRNVKIENDANCFA
+109 LSIENDANCFA
-124 LAEAVM
+124 LAEAIM
-130 GAGKDHAF
+130 GAGQDHEF

-151 FVQNKKL
+151 FVQNKTL

-177 GHTCYCQK
+177 GYPCYCK
-185 QGCVETYISGGGLLK
+185 KHGCVETYISGGGLSK
-200 ILKDH
+200 ILNNQG
-205 DIHLSVEAFFQKK
+205 IHLSVEAFFQKE
-218 DKNNIESRIYQN
+218 DKNNFESKIYQN
-230 FMNDFAQA
+230 FINDFAQA

-259 VDSLYTVGI
+259 IDSLYTDGI

>member
-1 MPSSHATPL
+1 MALEHN

-20 EIIALAPS
+20 ECIVLENQKEIF
-28 GETLHRTRIP
+28 RDRILTESEKGSDHILNQIHQIYQKAILFIENQKHSLGIC
-38 TPKAENPTHQYQAII
+38 TP
-53 TAIKTLI
+53 
-60 LDCENTIQHTHL
+60 
-72 PVGIGIPG
+72 GS
-80 AISPK
+80 ISPD
-85 TGLIKNANTTCLIGK
+85 TNLLRNSNTTCLNGLP
-100 DFKQDLELA
+100 FKKILEDKLEHS
-109 LQRNVKIENDANCFA
+109 LSIENDANCFA

-130 GAGKDHAF
+130 GAGQDHAF

-151 FVQNKKL
+151 FVHNKKL

-185 QGCVETYISGGGLLK
+185 QGCVETYISGGGLSK
-200 ILKDH
+200 ILNNH
-205 DIHLSVEAFFQKK
+205 GIHLSVEAFFKK
-218 DKNNIESRIYQN
+218 EDKNNIESKIYQN

-259 VDSLYTVGI
+259 VDSLYTDGI

>member
-1 MPSSHATPL
+1 MALVHN

-20 EIIALAPS
+20 ECIVLENQKEIFRDRILTESEKGSDHILNQIHQIYQKAILFIDNQKH
-28 GETLHRTRIP
+28 TLGIC
-38 TPKAENPTHQYQAII
+38 TP
-53 TAIKTLI
+53 
-60 LDCENTIQHTHL
+60 
-72 PVGIGIPG
+72 GS
-80 AISPK
+80 ISPD
-85 TGLIKNANTTCLIGK
+85 TNLLRNSNTTCLNGLP
-100 DFKQDLELA
+100 FKKILEDKLDHS
-109 LQRNVKIENDANCFA
+109 LSIENDANCFA

-130 GAGKDHAF
+130 GAGQDHEF
-138 IFGVIMGT
+138 VFGVIMGT

-151 FVQNKKL
+151 FIHNKQL

-177 GHTCYCQK
+177 GNACYCGK
-185 QGCVETYISGGGLLK
+185 HGCVETYISGGGLSK
-200 ILKDH
+200 ILSNQS
-205 DIHLSVEAFFQKK
+205 IHLSLEVFFQKE
-218 DKNNIESRIYQN
+218 DKNNFESKIYQN

-259 VDSLYTVGI
+259 VDSLYTDGI

>member
-1 MPSSHATPL
+1 MALEHN

-20 EIIALAPS
+20 ECIVLENQVEIF
-28 GETLHRTRIP
+28 RDRILTESEKGSDHILNQIHQIYQKAILFIDNQKHSLGIC
-38 TPKAENPTHQYQAII
+38 TP
-53 TAIKTLI
+53 
-60 LDCENTIQHTHL
+60 
-72 PVGIGIPG
+72 GS
-80 AISPK
+80 ISPD
-85 TGLIKNANTTCLIGK
+85 TNLLRNSNTTCLNGLP
-100 DFKQDLELA
+100 FKKILEDRLDHS
-109 LQRNVKIENDANCFA
+109 LSIENDANCFA
-124 LAEAVM
+124 LAEAIM
-130 GAGKDHAF
+130 GAGQDHEF

-151 FVQNKKL
+151 FVQNKTL

-177 GHTCYCQK
+177 GYPCYCK
-185 QGCVETYISGGGLLK
+185 KHGCVETYISGGGLSK
-200 ILKDH
+200 ILNNQG
-205 DIHLSVEAFFQKK
+205 IHLSVEAFFQKE
-218 DKNNIESRIYQN
+218 DKNNFESKIYQN
-230 FMNDFAQA
+230 FINDFAQA

-259 VDSLYTVGI
+259 IDSLYTDGI